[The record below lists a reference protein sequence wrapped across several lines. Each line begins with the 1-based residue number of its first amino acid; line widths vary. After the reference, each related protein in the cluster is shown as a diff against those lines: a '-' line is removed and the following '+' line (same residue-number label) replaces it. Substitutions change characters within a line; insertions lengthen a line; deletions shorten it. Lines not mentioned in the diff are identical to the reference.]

1 EETIMN
7 LNEMLKALSPK
18 RESLTLGGFTFYARP
33 MSVQEFNEH
42 VFNTDKKD
50 RDERSILRCIEDEDG
65 KPVFESIEQVKAL
78 YTSVRS
84 ELIGLV
90 AQASLMKDAAVIEN
104 EVK

>member
-1 EETIMN
+1 MN
-7 LNEMLKALSPK
+7 INEMLAALSPK
-18 RESLTLGGFTFYARP
+18 RESVTIGGFTFYARP
-33 MSVQEFNEH
+33 MSVKEFNEH
-42 VFNTDKKD
+42 VFNTDKED

-78 YTSVRS
+78 YTNVRS

-90 AQASLMKDAAVIEN
+90 AQVSLMQDPAVIEN